1 MMAIRKT
8 SPRNPTTMAL
18 IAIAAGPAM
27 NFKTKPNKVK
37 LGPHE
42 ITFS

>member
-1 MMAIRKT
+1 MAIRKT

-18 IAIAAGPAM
+18 MAIAAGPAM
-27 NFKTKPNKVK
+27 NFKTKPNMAK
-37 LGPHE
+37 LGPQE